1 MDSDR
6 NERECTS
13 GRCADKGLFP
23 DWEECYAC
31 AKERIA
37 ALERKLAQAE
47 AALAEMRR
55 DKDVAEVERD
65 TVCDE
70 RDEIAA
76 YFANLIHPAP
86 LASEAEIEQRI
97 ADLLLPVDRGHRG
110 ISPVWDE
117 LRRLYHLE
125 ARYAPRDGD
134 ARPTEALRSALAERE
149 GKHG

>member
-70 RDEIAA
+70 RDEI
-76 YFANLIHPAP
+76 
-86 LASEAEIEQRI
+86 EQRI